1 MTISFFKSKAKCI
14 SNRAQELRHRID
26 QLDTII
32 CDNFTSPYIDGSI
45 FYFPLYRWEYDRL
58 KTELKSIYQE
68 KGKQTMFRAKCRW
81 IENGEH
87 PIKFFSILKK
97 LITTKKLSVNLDY
110 KSIESAIFQVLL
122 LTSLI
127 TSVKDHGVKLFQYR

>member
-32 CDNFTSPYIDGSI
+32 CDNFT
-45 FYFPLYRWEYDRL
+45 
-58 KTELKSIYQE
+58 ELKSIYQE
-68 KGKQTMFRAKCRW
+68 KGKQTMFRAKCLW

-110 KSIESAIFQVLL
+110 KSIESIESAIFQVLL

-127 TSVKDHGVKLFQYR
+127 TSVKDHGVKLFQYRSSFRDGLGRWQ

>member
-32 CDNFTSPYIDGSI
+32 CDNF
-45 FYFPLYRWEYDRL
+45 
-58 KTELKSIYQE
+58 TELKSIYQE

-97 LITTKKLSVNLDY
+97 LITTKKTISELGLQKHRKHRIRHFSGVVAHKFDY
-110 KSIESAIFQVLL
+110 VCERSWRQIISIPIKF
-122 LTSLI
+122 
-127 TSVKDHGVKLFQYR
+127 